1 MKNIPLTSNDF
12 PKLPNSKIVFYK
24 NGKNQGVAFQDI
36 PLPVAASSYL
46 KREYRNCKFEPYSR
60 SSNIYD
66 DGSLGYYP
74 SVSLFKGGSV
84 TLNFGPEFKY
94 PPNDIK
100 ESWKPLCDR
109 YDEIQIEE
117 SLNDIINEV
126 SMEDNN
132 THSKQKYYVA
142 YSCDTKTTDNTNIE
156 NIPLKKKRKI
166 TVTNS
171 ISGMNENFDKKR
183 KMGNE
188 EYKTIRTAIN
198 TMPKIPKIKSFDADR
213 KSVLESDK
221 LQQQERGLPSINNS
235 FKSNDPVNMKNSLNS
250 INESHTIVNEDVS
263 NSKIYNPKLFELSTS
278 LDNEMGNVNES
289 SIQNDKDINTF
300 NSSISSIS
308 GNHNNN
314 DNNGNLDFINNE
326 NKKIESA
333 FEKMDSA
340 IFINQ

>member
-1 MKNIPLTSNDF
+1 
-12 PKLPNSKIVFYK
+12 
-24 NGKNQGVAFQDI
+24 
-36 PLPVAASSYL
+36 
-46 KREYRNCKFEPYSR
+46 
-60 SSNIYD
+60 
-66 DGSLGYYP
+66 
-74 SVSLFKGGSV
+74 
-84 TLNFGPEFKY
+84 
-94 PPNDIK
+94 
-100 ESWKPLCDR
+100 
-109 YDEIQIEE
+109 
-117 SLNDIINEV
+117 
-126 SMEDNN
+126 MEDNN